1 MSYYSLLGLEREPF
15 STSPD
20 PNFFYRSLSHITA
33 LRRLELNIRLRRGV
47 SLICGDVGTGKTV
60 LCRVLAEEFAL
71 DRGVELHML
80 FDPDFDSKAEFLQ
93 TLCRVFRVKSRGVTA
108 LAHKEAL
115 ERFLFQQAVNRGRI
129 VVCII
134 DEGQKLSLDNL
145 ELLRTLLNYETSEFK
160 LLQLV
165 IMGQPEMVPKM
176 EEMRNFLDRVSL
188 KYTINPLGEKECAE
202 LIMFRLRQ
210 AGYCGRKQLFNDA
223 ALRAI
228 YLNTQGVPRRIAMLC
243 HDALKKSIMHGKL
256 MVDAESV
263 ERAAREIRL
272 S

>member
-1 MSYYSLLGLEREPF
+1 MSYFALLGLEREPF

-20 PNFFYRSLSHITA
+20 PDFFYRSLSHITA

-60 LCRVLAEEFAL
+60 LCRVLAQEFAR
-71 DRGVELHML
+71 DGRVDLHML
-80 FDPDFDSKAEFLQ
+80 LDPDFDSKAEFLA
-93 TLCRVFRVKSRGVTA
+93 TLCRVFRVKSRGPSA

-115 ERFLFQQAVNRGRI
+115 ERHLFRQGASRGRI
-129 VVCII
+129 SVCII
-134 DEGQKLSLDNL
+134 DEGQKLSTDNL
-145 ELLRTLLNYETSEFK
+145 ELLRTLLNYETSDYK

-176 EEMRNFLDRVSL
+176 EAMRNFLDRVSL
-188 KYTINPLGEKECAE
+188 KYTINPLGEKECGE

-210 AGYCGRKQLFNDA
+210 AGYSGRKHLFDDA
-223 ALRAI
+223 ALRSI

-243 HDALKKSIMHGKL
+243 HEALKKSIMHGKL
-256 MVDAESV
+256 IADAESV
-263 ERAAREIRL
+263 ERAAREIQF